1 MELPVHHITTQK
13 RRDDIVLN
21 ASTPEPLN
29 QLRDWMQQLQELFH
43 TKNKLPRGYRALF
56 YDLGFLPVYIFKL
69 LNQLYGTP
77 TY

>member
-13 RRDDIVLN
+13 RWDDIVLN
-21 ASTPEPLN
+21 ASTPVPLN
-29 QLRDWMQQLQELFH
+29 QLRDWLQQHKELFH
-43 TKNKLPRGYRALF
+43 SKNELLRGYRALF
-56 YDLGFLPVYIFKL
+56 YDPRFLPVYICQL